1 MSDVTTPTEEW
12 TKPLPTP
19 DEVNRE
25 YWAAGTDGRL
35 LIQACPH
42 CGHRQFY
49 PRALCTSCGG
59 DPEWLECTGRGT
71 VHTFTVIR
79 QMGMRP
85 FRNELPYVVAMIEL
99 DEGPLIMGNV
109 TDCDPESVR
118 IGLPVEVHFVK
129 AADDVGIPLW
139 RPAEAR

>member
-19 DEVNRE
+19 DDVNRD
-25 YWAAGTDGRL
+25 YWQAGTEGRL
-35 LIQACPH
+35 LIQQCPH

-49 PRALCTSCGG
+49 PRALCTSCAGE
-59 DPEWLECTGRGT
+59 PEWLECTGRGT
-71 VHTFTVIR
+71 VHTFTIIR

-118 IGLPVEVHFVK
+118 IGQPVEVHFLK
-129 AADDVGIPLW
+129 AADDVGIPVW
-139 RPAEAR
+139 RPAAAS